1 MKRLLGGP
9 IARWFNQLLRNPKY
23 RWFVIFGSLLYLVSP
38 LDISPDVF
46 PIIGWI
52 DDGLLATIVVTEL
65 SQMALEKRRSST
77 SSEKQDDTSETFS
90 ENVIDVEAY
99 PVG

>member
-1 MKRLLGGP
+1 MKRLFRGP
-9 IARWFNQLLRNPKY
+9 IVEWFTNLIRNSKY
-23 RWFVIFGSLLYLVSP
+23 RWFVILGSLIYLVSP

-65 SQMALEKRRSST
+65 TQIALERKRNSKGQSSQKI
-77 SSEKQDDTSETFS
+77 EQQDI
-90 ENVIDVEAY
+90 ENVIDVESIT
-99 PVG
+99 VG

>member
-1 MKRLLGGP
+1 MKRLLGGS
-9 IARWFNQLLRNPKY
+9 IVKWFTKLLRNPKY
-23 RWFVIFGSLLYLVSP
+23 RWFVILGSLFYLVSP

-52 DDGLLATIVVTEL
+52 DDGLLATLVVTEL
-65 SQMALEKRRSST
+65 SQIALEKRRNFVAST
-77 SSEKQDDTSETFS
+77 EQETPQPFT

-99 PVG
+99 TVG